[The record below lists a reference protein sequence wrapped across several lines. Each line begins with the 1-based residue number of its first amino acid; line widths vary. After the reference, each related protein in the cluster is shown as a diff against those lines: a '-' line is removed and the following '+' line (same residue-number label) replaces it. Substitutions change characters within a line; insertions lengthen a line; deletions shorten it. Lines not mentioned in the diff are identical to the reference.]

1 MIRKYFIA
9 GYNICIDYDADAVLE
24 EKLSEYVN
32 DFESEADISIN
43 IYKTFSEIEIREN
56 NLIKLSDIA
65 YFYSTPKNDIVFYF
79 DPAISKTIAKIEFE
93 KDYKNVDIYVYELKS
108 CHGVEDK
115 KLVFNLLNIA
125 INYAVQMNSGF
136 VFHSSSVCCNGVGV
150 AFSAKS
156 GTGKSTHTKL
166 WLENFEGSFI
176 LNDDTPIISLNKEGT
191 FNISGTPWAG
201 TTGINKN
208 ITVPL
213 KAVVFLERDS
223 KNSITQLSVQE
234 AIKRFFEGIK
244 TPLTDAMLSNALGT
258 LNKLL
263 ISVPV
268 YLLKCNME
276 PEAAIISYNGIFGK

>member
-1 MIRKYFIA
+1 MIRKYLIA
-9 GYNICIDYDADAVLE
+9 GYNICIDYDTDAIVE
-24 EKLSEYVN
+24 ENLSEYAN
-32 DFESEADISIN
+32 NFESEADISIN
-43 IYKTFSEIEIREN
+43 ISKTDGEIEIRQN
-56 NLIKLSDIA
+56 DLIKLSDIA
-65 YFYSTPKNDIVFYF
+65 YFYSTHKNDIVFYF

-93 KDYKNVDIYVYELKS
+93 KDYKKADICVYELKS

-115 KLVFNLLNIA
+115 LLVFNLLNTA
-125 INYAVQMNSGF
+125 IHYAIQMNNGF
-136 VFHSSSVCCNGVGV
+136 VFHSSSICCNGVGV

-166 WLENFEGSFI
+166 WLKNFEGSFI
-176 LNDDTPIISLNKEGT
+176 LNDDTPIISLSKDGN

-201 TTGINKN
+201 TSGINKN

-213 KAVVFLERDS
+213 KAVVFLERDLN
-223 KNSITQLSVQE
+223 NSIMQLSVQE

-276 PEAAIISYNGIFGK
+276 PEAAIVSYNGIFGK